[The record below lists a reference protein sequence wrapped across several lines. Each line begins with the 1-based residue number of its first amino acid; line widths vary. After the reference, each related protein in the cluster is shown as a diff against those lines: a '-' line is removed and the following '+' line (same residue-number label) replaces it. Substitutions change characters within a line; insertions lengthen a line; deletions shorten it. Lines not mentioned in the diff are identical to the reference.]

1 LKLPW
6 NTRRRVLHQEEE
18 EEEEEQVNEGKE
30 N

>member
-18 EEEEEQVNEGKE
+18 EEEEQVNEGKE